1 MRASFDSLYPTY
13 LPCLACNHMDCKTFE
28 EGLHRP
34 ELSSLYDDKRVSYS
48 AAPAVTVVADRVA
61 AESGIYSAFVFHRLD

>member
-1 MRASFDSLYPTY
+1 
-13 LPCLACNHMDCKTFE
+13 MDCKTFE